1 MKAVV
6 AAFNQEKA
14 LVGAF
19 SVITNLREDHRFKL
33 QFRPTLNSSRQLNT
47 SFTSQLSSK
56 RDSSLLLG
64 PDYDEDLYS
73 NEVELSTPLRDMIFL
88 LTKQTI

>member
-1 MKAVV
+1 M
-6 AAFNQEKA
+6 
-14 LVGAF
+14 
-19 SVITNLREDHRFKL
+19 S
-33 QFRPTLNSSRQLNT
+33 SSRQLNT
-47 SFTSQLSSK
+47 SYTSQLSSTTASTR

-73 NEVELSTPLRDMIFL
+73 NEVELATPLRDMIFL